1 MASQL
6 INDGFFPAH
15 ILGNRKSTGQA
26 AARLTQPRG
35 TSAQQLVGLSIAELS
50 ERSATI
56 EAEIDEL
63 GRILG
68 VFLVGLVVLGLVI
81 ALVA

>member
-6 INDGFFPAH
+6 INNGFFPAH
-15 ILGNRKSTGQA
+15 LPGNGKLMGRAKPRLQLPRCTDSQL
-26 AARLTQPRG
+26 ARL
-35 TSAQQLVGLSIAELS
+35 SVAELG
-50 ERSATI
+50 ERSDTI